1 MLYVHP
7 WKVHLP
13 FLIVVSKNSHTV
25 YDYCTSTSLLS
36 HHCAHE
42 SGIFKPMCPK
52 KKKKNFSMQCC
63 LILVPKHWTNQ
74 KTSEPGQ
81 VLQAFVYRSKF
92 RGSCFTLMS
101 TWRRWH
107 SKSSV
112 ISFLSF
118 LFFSPHVKN
127 SNYLFCF
134 LAIFCYFLL
143 LHHISKTCL

>member
-1 MLYVHP
+1 MCMTIALALHFFRIIA
-7 WKVHLP
+7 HMRAA
-13 FLIVVSKNSHTV
+13 FLNQCVQ
-25 YDYCTSTSLLS
+25 
-36 HHCAHE
+36 
-42 SGIFKPMCPK
+42 
-52 KKKKNFSMQCC
+52 KKKNFSMQCC

-92 RGSCFTLMS
+92 CGSCFTLMS